1 MRRDRRNLA
10 LLALLLVAVS
20 GTALLFGRYPRP
32 GFLTPGTLRTDP
44 LAVNLLLFL
53 RLPRVITAILLGA
66 GLGAAGAV
74 MQMLFANPL
83 VEPGLIGVSQGAGF
97 GAILAITVGARAPW
111 QIQGI
116 ATVSALLGMA
126 TAYRI
131 ARNLRFGGWIL
142 RLILSGIA
150 VSALF
155 SAGIGLLKFVADPLN
170 ELPEITFWLLGGIWN
185 VDWSGVVRI
194 APGVVLG
201 LGVLL
206 AGRWRLNVLTLHD
219 RVSFSLGANPSRE
232 RLVFL
237 AAATLPVAILVAS
250 AGIISWVGLLVPHA
264 ARRLFRADAA
274 VAVPASMLLGAI
286 FVVLADTVARTI
298 AAGEIPLGIVT
309 ALLGALA
316 FVYLLLTHNIRMT
329 R

>member
-10 LLALLLVAVS
+10 LLALLLAAVS
-20 GTALLFGRYPRP
+20 GVALLAGRYPRP
-32 GFLTPGTLRTDP
+32 GFLTPAVLRSDP
-44 LAVNLLLFL
+44 LAMNLLLYL
-53 RLPRVITAILLGA
+53 RLPRLITAVLLGA

-97 GAILAITVGARAPW
+97 GAVLAITVGARAPW

-126 TAYRI
+126 VAYRI

-155 SAGIGLLKFVADPLN
+155 SAGIGLLKFIADPLN

-185 VDWSGVVRI
+185 INWSGVVRI

-232 RLVFL
+232 RLIFL
-237 AAATLPVAILVAS
+237 TAATLPVAILVAS

>member
-1 MRRDRRNLA
+1 VGRDRRNLA
-10 LLALLLVAVS
+10 LLALLLVAGS
-20 GTALLFGRYPRP
+20 GVALLFGRCPRP
-32 GFLTPGTLRTDP
+32 GFLTPGTLRSDP
-44 LAVNLLLFL
+44 LAVNLLLYL

-97 GAILAITVGARAPW
+97 GAILAITLGARAPW

-126 TAYRI
+126 VAYRI

-170 ELPEITFWLLGGIWN
+170 ELPEITFWLLGGIWHI
-185 VDWSGVVRI
+185 DWSGVVRI
-194 APGVVLG
+194 APGVILG

-232 RLVFL
+232 RLIFL
-237 AAATLPVAILVAS
+237 TAATLPVAILVAS

-316 FVYLLLTHNIRMT
+316 FVYFLLTHNIRMT